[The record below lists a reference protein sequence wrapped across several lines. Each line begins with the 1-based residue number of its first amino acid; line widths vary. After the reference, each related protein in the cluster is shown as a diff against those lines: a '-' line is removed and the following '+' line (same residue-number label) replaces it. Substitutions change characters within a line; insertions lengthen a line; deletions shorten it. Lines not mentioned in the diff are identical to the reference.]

1 MLAISE
7 IFYSLQ
13 GEGRYTGRPSVFV
26 RFGGCNLRCEGFGGK
41 CDSHYAVDPSFR
53 DSWTKYDVAGLIAEY
68 EAKKSFSHVD
78 TVLTGGEPTLWF
90 KDADFMRFA
99 EYLHQS
105 GSLVSVETNATKEID
120 FGFAPYADFVY
131 ALSLK
136 LSNSGEPVE
145 NRINKKAIE
154 LFVKNAKYFFKFVL
168 DADMIESGK
177 AKIEID
183 KLKEEFGVSEQN
195 IYCMPLGASKE
206 ELSAN
211 AKSVFEFCV
220 SEGYG
225 YSDRVHIRVFDKKR
239 GI

>member
-1 MLAISE
+1 LLQVSE

-41 CDSHYAVDPSFR
+41 CDSYYAVEPSFK
-53 DSWTKYDVAGLIAEY
+53 DSWIKYDVAGLIAEY
-68 EAKKSFSHVD
+68 EAKRPFSHAD

-90 KDADFMRFA
+90 KDTDFMRFA

-105 GSLVSVETNATKEID
+105 GSLVSVETNGTKEID

-131 ALSLK
+131 SLSVK
-136 LSNSGEPVE
+136 LSNSGESKE
-145 NRINKKAIE
+145 DRINAKAIE

-168 DADMIESGK
+168 DVDMIESGK
-177 AKIEID
+177 AKSEID

-206 ELSAN
+206 ELSTN

-220 SEGYG
+220 AEGYS